1 MANKKIILDA
11 GHGFNTSGKRSPQSM
26 GKVVREWTMNNA
38 VCNYIQEI
46 LKDYNVIIVR
56 TDDTTG
62 KTDVPLSS
70 RVSKTNAQNPNLF
83 VSIHHNAGG
92 GTGVET
98 YYHTYGSSAD
108 KKIAQIVQTNLVK
121 ETRMRNR
128 GVKQAS
134 FAVLTCKSSIP
145 AILVEGGFYDNQTDF
160 NYITSVNGQKA
171 YARAVANSIIQYLGL
186 TKKTPT
192 TTTSFKV
199 GDKVVVKSSATTY
212 ADSTKI
218 IPSWVKGGLYTISK
232 ISGSKVLLKEIVSW
246 VKTSDVQ
253 KSGTSSKSVS
263 YVIKVTVDFLN
274 IRSGAGT
281 NFPVTG
287 TVKKGGVYTIVEEKN
302 GFGKLKSGAG
312 WISLDCTEKVK

>member
-1 MANKKIILDA
+1 MAYTFKRDMVSSSKYSIKCPYSMTPKYITI
-11 GHGFNTSGKRSPQSM
+11 HNTSNSAPAQNEISYMKNN
-26 GKVVREWTMNNA
+26 NNA
-38 VCNYIQEI
+38 TSYHVCVDEKYVIQTIPFNRNAWHAGDGANGTGNRYSIGIEIARSTGDINLFKQAEQNCAMYVAQLLKNYGWGIDRVKRHKDWSGKNCPHKTMELGWQRFLNMIQAE
-46 LKDYNVIIVR
+46 LNKLN
-56 TDDTTG
+56 G
-62 KTDVPLSS
+62 KT
-70 RVSKTNAQNPNLF
+70 T
-83 VSIHHNAGG
+83 
-92 GTGVET
+92 TT
-98 YYHTYGSSAD
+98 
-108 KKIAQIVQTNLVK
+108 
-121 ETRMRNR
+121 
-128 GVKQAS
+128 
-134 FAVLTCKSSIP
+134 
-145 AILVEGGFYDNQTDF
+145 
-160 NYITSVNGQKA
+160 
-171 YARAVANSIIQYLGL
+171 
-186 TKKTPT
+186 T

-246 VKTSDVQ
+246 VKASDVK

-263 YVIKVTVDFLN
+263 YVIRVTVDFLN

-312 WISLDCTEKVK
+312 WISLDCTEKK